1 MAQISLHWLTNL
13 FKRFLDTDPPVP
25 HPTEIS
31 PLTSEGYEA
40 LLVQIT
46 EGVALGWQQA
56 QLWERLGIRRHDP
69 WFVAWLQRYGKTL
82 LRQPPEQIS
91 RQFAQRLVH
100 LGVIGCG
107 ELGEAAASLGQ
118 RLLDLSNRKRLRQ
131 VPDAPVVATV
141 TAENPLELFHYG
153 MELYQQGELDGALT
167 IWSEALEQES
177 SLLEARNACGVAL
190 YYLGRS
196 EAAIAAFDQLLKA
209 DPAFVTA
216 LFNRGTVQ
224 LERQETELAI
234 ADFDATLALKPDFY
248 YAYIARGNAYQQQ
261 QDWQPALADFNQ
273 AIQLDPNGYRAYNGR
288 GQIYSALKRYDAALT
303 DFSEALAQEP
313 NCAQAYHNRG
323 NVYYHLHQW
332 EAALEDLSQA
342 ILIEPNFYQAY
353 YSRGNLQ
360 LERGNAAQAVAD
372 YREALNLKPNYT
384 AAYNGRGLALSS
396 LGRYTEAI
404 ADFDHVLAQD
414 PYCWQAWANRGWAM
428 YKAPEPLGPQVA
440 IGNWQTALRELQGQN
455 QLPPLALSTLYRYLG
470 LACVQQAPQHSNP
483 SERLKAAI
491 AHYQSALDALQDI
504 AGLEQDYLHLLE
516 QLIVLYVRLGN
527 PFGSQNYLKIA
538 LLILKQLL
546 AGASTGA
553 QKLQLMNQFQGLYQ
567 LKVDQLAQSNNPL
580 HHTQALELAEE
591 RNSLRLQAHLDPNW
605 NGQPSPTLTY
615 GQMKNLLDAQTAIVY
630 WQLSPVSITVFVVLH
645 DRPLIVITSNYE
657 QRLALQQTWN
667 QWQNTTDTADA
678 NQRSSDYRATPT
690 QRKWRDKLPELLP
703 QLVNQLGLEPILAR
717 LPETVTQLILVPHKL
732 LVALPIA
739 AIFNAPYCDRP
750 LGITQIPALQWAA
763 NLDLT
768 PELPV
773 HASPSQPPLLAI
785 ESPSGLRPHAELEV
799 AAIASFFAH
808 QPLDRATVTPTQVLT
823 QLQRPFNIFH
833 FAGEGTLNLIE
844 PLRSELYL
852 VQDTVL
858 RASDLGKPTYSSP
871 PLVCLSSTE
880 VTGQAI
886 AEQTEPFLGLP
897 AVFLSKGSAYVL
909 VTLWPVP
916 EISTPL
922 LIGQFYAQ
930 IAQSVPPAQALTAA
944 QRWLQTLTYPDL
956 QGVYME
962 WRDRLR
968 NAPPRC
974 QRELE
979 IAHNLAQERRARQGE
994 ETRPYEHPYYWAGFT
1009 MVGKVD

>member
-1 MAQISLHWLTNL
+1 MAQNSLHWLTDL
-13 FKRFLDTDPPVP
+13 FKSFLNTDPPVP

-91 RQFAQRLVH
+91 RQFAQRLIH

-107 ELGEAAASLGQ
+107 ELGEVAANLGQ
-118 RLLDLSNRKRLRQ
+118 RLLDLNNRHRLNQ
-131 VPDAPVVATV
+131 VPSEPVVETISS
-141 TAENPLELFHYG
+141 ENPWELFHYG

-167 IWSEALEQES
+167 MWSDALAQEP
-177 SLLEARNACGVAL
+177 SLLEARNAYGVAL

-196 EAAIAAFDQLLKA
+196 EAAIAAFDELLKE

-224 LERQETELAI
+224 LERQETAAAI
-234 ADFDATLALKPDFY
+234 ADFSATLDLKPDFY
-248 YAYIARGNAYQQQ
+248 YGHVGRGNAYQQQ
-261 QDWQPALADFNQ
+261 QDWQQALEDFNQ
-273 AIQLDPNGYRAYNGR
+273 AIRIDPNGYRAYNGR

-303 DFSEALAQEP
+303 DFSEALALEP

-360 LERGNAAQAVAD
+360 LERGNATQAVAD

-384 AAYNGRGLALSS
+384 VAYNGRGLALSS

-404 ADFDHVLAQD
+404 ADFDHVLGQD
-414 PYCWQAWANRGWAM
+414 PRCWQAWANRGWAM
-428 YKAPEPLGPQVA
+428 YKAPEPLGPQTA
-440 IGNWQTALRELQGQN
+440 IGNWQAALRELQSQN
-455 QLPPLALSTLYRYLG
+455 ALSPLATSTLYRYLG
-470 LACVQQAPQHSNP
+470 LACVQQAPQSPDP
-483 SERLKAAI
+483 SARLKAAI
-491 AHYQSALDALQDI
+491 AHYQSALDALQDVT
-504 AGLEQDYLHLLE
+504 GLEHDYLHLLE
-516 QLIVLYVRLGN
+516 QLIVLYTRLGN
-527 PFGSQNYLKIA
+527 PLGSQNYLKIA
-538 LLILKQLL
+538 LLILNQLL
-546 AGASTGA
+546 LAATTGA
-553 QKLQLMNQFQGLYQ
+553 QKLQLLNQFQGLYQ
-567 LKVDQLAQSNNPL
+567 LKVDQLAQSPKPL
-580 HHTQALELAEE
+580 HHAQALELAEE
-591 RNSLRLQAHLDPNW
+591 RNSLRLQAHLDPDW

-615 GQMKNLLDAQTAIVY
+615 AQMQGLVDAQTAIVY
-630 WQLSPVSITVFVVLH
+630 WHLSPVSITVFVVLS

-657 QRLALQQTWN
+657 QRLALQQTWS
-667 QWQNTTDTADA
+667 QWQANSDSADISS
-678 NQRSSDYRATPT
+678 RSSEA
-690 QRKWRDKLPELLP
+690 QRQWREQLSGILAN
-703 QLVNQLGLEPILAR
+703 LVNQLGLEPILSR
-717 LPETVTQLILVPHKL
+717 LPETVTRLILVPHKL

-739 AIFNAPYCDRP
+739 AVFNAPYCQRP

-763 NLDLT
+763 NLELT
-768 PELPV
+768 PEVPV
-773 HASPSQPPLLAI
+773 TAAPSQPPLLAI
-785 ESPSGLRPHAELEV
+785 DSPSGLRPHAELEV
-799 AAIASFFAH
+799 QAIASFFEAQH
-808 QPLDRATVTPTQVLT
+808 LDRATVTPAQILL
-823 QLQRPFNIFH
+823 QLQRSFNIFH

-844 PLRSELYL
+844 PLRSELHL
-852 VQDTVL
+852 VQDTLL
-858 RASDLGKPTYSSP
+858 RANDLRKPAYSSP
-871 PLVCLSSTE
+871 PLVCLSGTQ

-930 IAQSVPPAQALTAA
+930 LAQSVPPAQALTTA
-944 QRWLQTLTYPDL
+944 QHWLQGLTYPAL
-956 QGVYME
+956 QAIYAD

-968 NAPPRC
+968 TAPPRC

-994 ETRPYEHPYYWAGFT
+994 ETCPYEHPYYWAGFT